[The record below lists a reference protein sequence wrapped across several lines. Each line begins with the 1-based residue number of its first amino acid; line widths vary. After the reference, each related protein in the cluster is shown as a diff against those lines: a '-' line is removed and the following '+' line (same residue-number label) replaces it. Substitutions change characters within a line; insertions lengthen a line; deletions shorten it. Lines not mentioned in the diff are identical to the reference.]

1 MVFHEFTVSR
11 FWNDI
16 KDHLKKVNKCFE
28 IDYMDVF
35 SFNKLDVRPGAEERA
50 DSTPTDATPSSAFSR
65 IEAREIR
72 NEDME
77 IVRDDTYNFV

>member
-1 MVFHEFTVSR
+1 
-11 FWNDI
+11 
-16 KDHLKKVNKCFE
+16 
-28 IDYMDVF
+28 MDVF

-77 IVRDDTYNFV
+77 IARDDTYNFV

>member
-1 MVFHEFTVSR
+1 MNSPCLASETT
-11 FWNDI
+11 
-16 KDHLKKVNKCFE
+16 LKTTWKKSYKCFE

-35 SFNKLDVRPGAEERA
+35 SFNKLDVRPEERA